1 MRDTKGKKSET
12 KEKKYSMI
20 ARHDRAHCL
29 APGLFRSFQK
39 GETRPKLDITYDYGQ
54 EKIRFVGFEAL
65 GPDDMRFLQGLVAL
79 AGPRGLILSKEPKTE
94 IGVQLRLFLDPRF
107 DAADKNTLVVKD
119 TYRNLLSLVGLSCG
133 GKNIRNLKNSL
144 LRMSNVTV
152 IVTIGQRQASFHLL
166 SYAVDDVDG
175 RILIALNPR
184 LAEAILGNTNYAKII
199 LEEVRALKSDVARLV
214 HQRLCAWIDPG
225 KSAKVR
231 IDTLCRYVWPNNFEK
246 NRHKKRAKIIRALR
260 ELCEI
265 GWAVEVNRQTATIK
279 RPDDETTESTTQL
292 KLEASHTPGST
303 DHSF

>member
-1 MRDTKGKKSET
+1 MKNTKEKAKKI
-12 KEKKYSMI
+12 KEKKYRTI

-29 APGLFRSFQK
+29 APGLFRSLQK
-39 GETRPKLDITYDYGQ
+39 GETRPKLDITYEYGQ
-54 EKIRFVGFEAL
+54 EKIRFIGFEAL

-119 TYRNLLSLVGLSCG
+119 TYRNLLGLVGLSCG

-144 LRMSNVTV
+144 IRMSNVTV
-152 IVTIGQRQASFHLL
+152 IVTIGPRQASFHLL

-175 RILIALNPR
+175 RIWIALNPR
-184 LAEAILGNTNYAKII
+184 LAEAILGNTHYAKII

-231 IDTLCRYVWPNNFEK
+231 IDTLCSYVWPNNSEK
-246 NRHKKRAKIIRALR
+246 NKYKKRTKIIRALK
-260 ELCEI
+260 ELLEI

-279 RPDDETTESTTQL
+279 RPDDETTKSTTQL
-292 KLEASHTPGST
+292 KLEASTPGST